1 MQRALVILY
10 ILFCFEL
17 GMFLVILPWV
27 SIWSDNHFVLKYG
40 WVAAIALN
48 HYFRGAV
55 SGLGL
60 ADIWLAFHEFWRLR
74 EALGLAHPR
83 VTRGG

>member
-10 ILFCFEL
+10 VLFCFEL
-17 GMFLVILPWV
+17 GVFLLILPWV
-27 SIWSDNHFVLKYG
+27 SIWTSNHFVLRYS
-40 WVAAIALN
+40 WVSSLMLN
-48 HYFRGAV
+48 HFIRGAI

-74 EALGLAHPR
+74 ETLGLAR
-83 VTRGG
+83 TRPAR

>member
-10 ILFCFEL
+10 VLFCLEL
-17 GMFLVILPWV
+17 GVFLLVLPWV
-27 SIWSDNHFVLKYG
+27 SIWTTNHFVLRYS
-40 WVAAIALN
+40 WVASIVLN
-48 HYFRGAV
+48 HFFRGAI

-74 EALGLAHPR
+74 EALGL
-83 VTRGG
+83 TRTRSAR